1 MHEKKDGNKEYNI
14 LLYDSHLLLYKKAHL
29 IQRISIA
36 TLFLSSI
43 VHLIFDSRIFDSRNK
58 FPIFVLASGLL
69 L

>member
-43 VHLIFDSRIFDSRNK
+43 VHLIIDSRNK